1 MKKLPNES
9 QLKLIEIIRLDTL
22 LNDSINV
29 IWREIYERNKKN
41 IKNIDINKIKNV
53 DTFIH
58 KLINV
63 INNKKHLIR
72 KLVIVK
78 LNRVTS
84 DRKIKD
90 GRCL

>member
-1 MKKLPNES
+1 MPK
-9 QLKLIEIIRLDTL
+9 QLQPKVIELIRLDTL

-29 IWREIYERNKKN
+29 IWHEIYDRNKKI
-41 IKNIDINKIKNV
+41 IKKIDINKRKNV

-78 LNRVTS
+78 LNCITS
-84 DRKIKD
+84 NRKIKD